1 VEEATVKPRNAVKS
15 FELEFSRFP
24 GLAGFIKANYL
35 REFITDQLRY
45 CLELDV
51 PIMKFFSS
59 LTQEQ
64 LIEMSIPSTT
74 EFLTAAENNKLQ
86 AHIDKSISNWVADQM
101 EGLGR
106 DDVQAED
113 ITLISY
119 VRKKALTKYLLL
131 YTSDPVEIIETI
143 NEIDKFCVVNDTAVT
158 NTYIDLLNDRISQ
171 HVHFIERVTNTSPGI
186 IYVFD
191 LLEGKEIYTNRAVTD
206 FLGFTSEDLQ
216 MLGVGTSEYLI
227 HPEDFHGITE
237 YNRGF
242 ASAQE
247 GEIRSI
253 EYRIKNKQGQ
263 YIWMRA
269 YESVF
274 KRATDGTVFQKI
286 GIAIDINEQKII
298 EEELKHSEEQLL
310 EAQDIADL
318 GSFEWNLLTRNISV
332 TPKAMQILDLEKTG
346 DMAYFMSKVHSSD
359 RAKVK
364 KAIDDAM
371 SGSGNYE
378 CEYRL
383 LTTDKKERIIWSKG
397 IVGFENGV
405 PATFNGT
412 IMNVTE
418 RHHMVQRLQRSEEL
432 YKQAQART
440 HIGNWAWDMVLDKV
454 TWSDEMYNIYGLEPQ
469 SETINFDRY
478 ISFIEKSERALRK
491 SQVQELLETHVPTE
505 AHFKVVL
512 DDGTIKILQS
522 KSEVLVDENGQAY
535 KMIGTC
541 QDVTDRQTL
550 IEKLQRS
557 EHLYK
562 QAQAMSHIGNW
573 TLDLNEQRLS
583 WSDEMYRIYGLEPQS
598 GISYEQ
604 IAAFNHPEDAER
616 IATEVANVIQ
626 TRQPY
631 DFNYRIILGSGD
643 VRVVQARGEVILNQ
657 EGQATELHGTLQDIT
672 QQQKV
677 ELELRE
683 NREFIQKIANTT
695 PSLIAAYNVNTG
707 KYVFINKALEK
718 ILGYDPEQ
726 IIEQGVEFF
735 MNIIHPD
742 DLEPLMAKNMQALQN
757 ANDNPPAEGDE
768 MVVEFKY
775 RMRHAEGGYKWFHT
789 YGTIFDRNHAGLVEH
804 ILNVSVD
811 ITEQEEAEQKLS
823 EKNMQLQQSNASLE
837 EYAYVASHDLKEP
850 LRKIATFSDRLLS
863 SQDSRLTEDGKVY
876 LYKIIDSSRRMQAM
890 ISDLLA
896 ISVISNNNSFERH
909 NLGDLLSDVLQT
921 LEFKIEEAGA
931 VIEFD
936 GLPSV
941 NVVASQIRQLFQ
953 NLLSNSLKFAGSEA
967 GPVIRISHRFLSFAE
982 VSRYNLLKAPRY
994 IEIVF
999 QDNGIGFDN
1008 QYANKI
1014 FTIFQRLHGRTEY
1027 EGTGIGLAICKK
1039 IVENH
1044 GGTIFANGTLNEGA
1058 KFTIIIPL

>member
-1 VEEATVKPRNAVKS
+1 VEEATVKPKNAEKN

-24 GLAGFIKANYL
+24 GLAGFIKANFL
-35 REFITDQLRY
+35 RDYIKDQLKY

-59 LTQEQ
+59 LTEEQ
-64 LIEMSIPSTT
+64 LIEMSLPSTT
-74 EFLTAAENNKLQ
+74 EFLTAAEHNSLQ
-86 AHIDKSISNWVADQM
+86 GHIEKSIGNWVADQM

-131 YTSDPVEIIETI
+131 YTSDPGEIVETI

-191 LLEGKEIYTNRAVTD
+191 LLEGREIYTNRAVTD
-206 FLGFTSEDLQ
+206 FLGYTMEDLHV
-216 MLGVGTSEYLI
+216 LGVGTTEYLI
-227 HPEDFHGITE
+227 HPEDLHNITE
-237 YNRGF
+237 HNRAF
-242 ASAQE
+242 ASAVE
-247 GEIRSI
+247 GDIRSI

-263 YIWMRA
+263 YVWMRA

-298 EEELKHSEEQLL
+298 EDELKHSEEQLL

-318 GSFEWNLLTRNISV
+318 GSFEWNLATNDISV

-359 RAKVK
+359 RAKVR

-371 SGSGNYE
+371 SGAGNYE

-383 LTTDKKERIIWSKG
+383 LTSDKKERIIWSKG
-397 IVGFENGV
+397 IVGFENGL
-405 PATFNGT
+405 PATFSGT

-440 HIGNWAWDMVLDKV
+440 HIGNWAWDMILDKI
-454 TWSDEMYNIYGLEPQ
+454 TWSDEMYRIYGLEPQ
-469 SETINFDRY
+469 AEAISFDRY
-478 ISFIEKSERALRK
+478 ISFIDESERALRR
-491 SQVQELLETHVPTE
+491 SQVQELLETHVPSE

-512 DDGTIKILQS
+512 DDGTVKILQS

-550 IEKLQRS
+550 IEKLQSS
-557 EHLYK
+557 EALYK

-573 TLDLNEQRLS
+573 TLNLHDHKLS

-598 GISYEQ
+598 EISFEQ
-604 IAAFNHPEDAER
+604 IASFNHPEDAEKVSV
-616 IATEVANVIQ
+616 IVAKAIS
-626 TRQPY
+626 TREPY
-631 DFNYRIILGSGD
+631 DFNYRIIRSGE
-643 VRVVQARGEVILNQ
+643 VRVVQAKGEVLPDA
-657 EGQATELHGTLQDIT
+657 EGRATELHGTLQDIT
-672 QQQKV
+672 AQQNV
-677 ELELRE
+677 EQQLRE

-718 ILGYDPEQ
+718 ILGYNPEE
-726 IIEQGVEFF
+726 IIERGVEFF
-735 MNIIHPD
+735 IGVIHPD
-742 DLEPLMAKNMQALQN
+742 DIGPLMEKNTLALQK
-757 ANDNPPAEGDE
+757 ANEAPPADGDE

-775 RMRHAEGGYKWFHT
+775 RMRHAQGGYKWFHT
-789 YGTIFDRNHAGLVEH
+789 YGTIFDRNAAGLVEH
-804 ILNVSVD
+804 VLNVSVD
-811 ITEQEEAEQKLS
+811 ITEQEEAEQELS
-823 EKNMQLQQSNASLE
+823 QKNIQLQQSNASLE

-863 SQDSRLTEDGKVY
+863 SQADDLKPDGKVY
-876 LYKIIDSSRRMQAM
+876 LQKIIESSRRMQSM
-890 ISDLLA
+890 ISDLLS
-896 ISVISNNNSFERH
+896 ISVISGNNSFERC
-909 NLGDLLSDVLQT
+909 NLGDLLNEVLQT

-931 VIEFD
+931 VIESD
-936 GLPSV
+936 ELPSI

-953 NLLSNSLKFAGSEA
+953 NLLSNSLKFAGERRA
-967 GPVIRISHRFLSFAE
+967 VIHVSHRFLSFAE
-982 VSRYNLLKAPRY
+982 VSKYNLLKAPRY

-1014 FTIFQRLHGRTEY
+1014 FTIFQRLHGRSEY

-1039 IVENH
+1039 IVESH
-1044 GGTIFANGTLNEGA
+1044 GGTIFASGILNQGA